1 MNINQIKIFSFELQ
15 LTRPLK
21 VKSET
26 LESRRGYIL
35 EFSAA
40 GFNGYGEMSP
50 LKGFSTESLEDVLIQ
65 FKSIR
70 HFLLSDPVPDGV
82 EGLNGRFQD
91 WLGNFELKASASFGI
106 EMAILNLLAN
116 SRSKT
121 LKELL
126 SESVHS
132 HIPING
138 LLQGERAEILVQAKQ
153 LIENGFSALKL
164 KVGHKDI
171 DEDIKLVREV
181 NEIING
187 RALLHLDANQTWSL
201 NEAVYF
207 GNEVGLAA
215 VDYIEEPFH
224 DIEQIPEFFHKTTIP
239 VALDESLQTHDF
251 EQIKHIE
258 GVEVLV
264 LKPSVLGGIEK
275 TWKILKDAKRLGL
288 NTLISSIF
296 ESPVGL
302 LTLANLAGC
311 SFRNNAAGLDTAKWF
326 KHGLLKIPPDIV
338 RGKMEIGTR
347 RVTTSDINFELLQSI
362 KI

>member
-1 MNINQIKIFSFELQ
+1 MNVENIKIFSFDLN
-15 LTRPLK
+15 LRRPIK
-21 VKSET
+21 IKSES
-26 LESRRGYIL
+26 LKIRRGYIL

-40 GFNGYGEMSP
+40 GFTGYGEMSP
-50 LKGFSTESLEDVLIQ
+50 LQGFSLESLDDVLTQ
-65 FKSIR
+65 FKSVR
-70 HFLLSDPVPDGV
+70 HFLLSDPVPEGL

-91 WLGNFELKASASFGI
+91 WLGNFELKPSTMFGI
-106 EMAILNLLAN
+106 EMALLNLLAN
-116 SRSKT
+116 IRSRT

-138 LLQGERAEILVQAKQ
+138 LLQGDRTEIISQTKL

-164 KVGHKDI
+164 KVGQKDI
-171 DEDIKLVREV
+171 DEDIKLVRDL
-181 NEIING
+181 NELING
-187 RALLHLDANQTWSL
+187 RALLHLDANQAWSL

-215 VDYIEEPFH
+215 VDYIEEPFK

-239 VALDESLQTHDF
+239 VALDESLQTNEF

-264 LKPSVLGGIEK
+264 LKPSVIGGIEK
-275 TWKILKDAKRLGL
+275 TWKILRDAKRLGL

-296 ESPVGL
+296 ESSIGL

-326 KHGLLKIPPDIV
+326 TDSLLLSPLDVV